1 METVMEGHGEIY
13 KQLKKMQRA
22 IRHRSV
28 GSVIDFNLAELNA
41 SFIPDFHEV
50 GVSCRIAIL
59 PHPGQCFKTRVS
71 LYHYLSQLALR
82 STPADSAEPVF
93 TNKLI
98 PFVNKA
104 FAISQEL
111 KEKKKRVL
119 RSVVISHPICS
130 DETGQLLDL
139 MTRNE
144 GCADTQFVHLI
155 KKESAAL

>member
-71 LYHYLSQLALR
+71 LYHYLSGLALR

-111 KEKKKRVL
+111 KEKKKKGVEIRCYITSNL
-119 RSVVISHPICS
+119 QR
-130 DETGQLLDL
+130 
-139 MTRNE
+139 RNRTTL
-144 GCADTQFVHLI
+144 GFDDQKRRLC
-155 KKESAAL
+155 